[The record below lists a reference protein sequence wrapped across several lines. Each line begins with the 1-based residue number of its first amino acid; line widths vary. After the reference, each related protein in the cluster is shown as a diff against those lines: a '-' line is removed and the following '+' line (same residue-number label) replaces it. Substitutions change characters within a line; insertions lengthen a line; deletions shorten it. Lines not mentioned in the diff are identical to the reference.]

1 MGNWTDWKSLVSLKI
16 ALYGINCRFG
26 NSDLF
31 HCLFMFMFMS
41 HFIFIEKQRAEM
53 VLFTNGL
60 ILAFSYRL
68 KWGKKLSIQLMSV
81 IAHIIIAFSIVRC
94 VSDNRY
100 SNSEN
105 CMEKSRSIW
114 WVYLLS
120 HYMELLQQVI
130 LQLFISFNEKSKW
143 N

>member
-1 MGNWTDWKSLVSLKI
+1 
-16 ALYGINCRFG
+16 
-26 NSDLF
+26 
-31 HCLFMFMFMS
+31 MFMFMS

-81 IAHIIIAFSIVRC
+81 IAHIIAFSIVRC
-94 VSDNRY
+94 VSNNRY

-114 WVYLLS
+114 
-120 HYMELLQQVI
+120 
-130 LQLFISFNEKSKW
+130 
-143 N
+143 